1 MLGERIREIRKKKK
15 MTLEALAG
23 EELTKGMLSL
33 IENNKAN
40 PSMESL
46 TYIARRLG
54 VELTDL
60 LQGTSTQELREILEK
75 AEKLYNTET
84 DHNKQ
89 LISLIEPYIPNLTQ
103 GYESARLLDIYSR
116 CLFKEKKDGW
126 KVFSDRAATM
136 YDEMNLTAK
145 RASVGT
151 FRAME
156 KFTEHDYSQALN
168 ILLRERREIESKHSY
183 IDPMTRVDL
192 DYHEAILHFAVG
204 NSDAATRV
212 MENAITFSKENRI
225 YYRIDDLYRLA
236 CAHALLT
243 NADAKKDHY
252 ATKLK
257 QYGEFAEDFQSII
270 VYDLFTVMTLIADK
284 HDYQQALAIIDTFI
298 TDPKIEEI
306 LGCFYFL
313 EKGKALY
320 FLGDL
325 KNALLYLEKVEIA
338 SDFHHPFD
346 LTLLYIRDSYKAQ
359 CFLELGNL
367 DEALQS
373 AGIAVKNFEPL
384 PHTSYK
390 DFAMQTYN
398 RIQMKMKETKPA
410 ED

>member
-46 TYIARRLG
+46 TYIAKRLG

-60 LQGTSTQELREILEK
+60 LQNTIIQEMREILEK
-75 AEKLYNTET
+75 AEKLYNIEEG
-84 DHNKQ
+84 HYQ
-89 LISLIEPYIPNLTQ
+89 QILSLIEPYLPNLTK
-103 GYESARLLDIYSR
+103 GYEAARLLDLYSR
-116 CLFKEKKDGW
+116 CLFKEKTDGW
-126 KVFSDRAATM
+126 QDFSDQAAKM
-136 YDEMNLTAK
+136 YDEMNLTGK
-145 RASVGT
+145 RASVGI
-151 FRAME
+151 FQAMV
-156 KFTEHDYSQALN
+156 KFTEHNYLQALN
-168 ILLRERREIESKHSY
+168 ILLSERSKIESKHSY

-204 NSDAATRV
+204 NSDSATNV
-212 MENAITFSKENRI
+212 MENAIHFSKEHRI

-236 CAHALLT
+236 CAHAMFT
-243 NADAKKDHY
+243 SDNAKKDHY

-270 VYDLFTVMTLIADK
+270 VYNLFTVMTLNDEK
-284 HDYQQALAIIDTFI
+284 HEYQQALSIIDQYLSDQKMADI
-298 TDPKIEEI
+298 Y
-306 LGCFYFL
+306 GCFYYL

-320 FLGDL
+320 HLGHIKEAILSLD
-325 KNALLYLEKVEIA
+325 KVEVV
-338 SDFHHPFD
+338 SDYHHPFD
-346 LTLLYIRDSYKAQ
+346 LTLLYVRDSYKAL

-367 DEALQS
+367 DEAMQ
-373 AGIAVKNFEPL
+373 AAEIAVENFEQL

-390 DFAMQTYN
+390 DFAILTYN
-398 RIQMKMKETKPA
+398 RIKMKETKPA